1 MMGCGRQ
8 VVRANPAALY
18 EQPRAEPWQIERAR
32 TLLDENGGVPLEDL
46 DAHRGALTLLR
57 DHLRRRLTR
66 RPTRWMLRRRLRAAC
81 ERPGFAITMPQPSRY
96 RAGHW
101 LWIDPATIVA
111 APSACRSRPTTS
123 RPTSS
128 SSWPR
133 RSSSSRETPRPE
145 RALGYPGKPV
155 PAVVADS
162 IPGPFGPVR
171 PIGVNGNHRTL
182 ALEAIEVP
190 VLLCQVHRF
199 KAPYRCKFHE
209 DDDWPRTL
217 SFLRWLEARQ
227 VLRLSARPIVR
238 EDPWV
243 WLRVADATVPW
254 LAAPPRDALGALR
267 AYQEFYRRPL
277 LRIGSLDT
285 ASLEREWRSVLVDQG

>member
-1 MMGCGRQ
+1 MAAKWYAQ
-8 VVRANPAALY
+8 NPAALY

-57 DHLRRRLTR
+57 DHLRGRLTR

-101 LWIDPATIVA
+101 LWIDPATIARGALGVPFTPYHESPDELVFLA
-111 APSACRSRPTTS
+111 
-123 RPTSS
+123 
-128 SSWPR
+128 
-133 RSSSSRETPRPE
+133 ETILLE
-145 RALGYPGKPV
+145 QGNAHGLNELFGYPGKPV